1 MNIVTNKLTK
11 IVGAAFKKNG
21 YNENYGLTLVS
32 NRRDLG
38 QFQCNGALAS
48 AKEYKKNPLDI
59 ANEVLS
65 ELKDNE
71 LFSDVNVV
79 RPGFINI
86 TLKDEVIVDF
96 LNSIDEDNNYGII
109 KDESKTIVIDYGG
122 PNIAKPLHVGH
133 LRSAIIGDSIKRI
146 ARIKGHHVIGDIHL
160 GDWGLQMGL
169 VLAQIEDELPS
180 IKDYDGKGEI
190 ELNVGLDD
198 LNEWYPKASK
208 RSKEDEVFRDRASL
222 ITFKLQNK
230 DPKYYNL
237 WKEIAKLSTTDLK
250 KSYDILG
257 VEFDKWLGESDSD
270 EYVDEL
276 ITSLEEQGLL
286 YESDGAMVVDV
297 AKEDDDHTIPPV
309 LIKKSNGGILYP
321 TTDLATLIQ
330 RDRDFNPDYIYYV
343 VDNRQ
348 GMHFE
353 QVFRCARKANLIDDK
368 IIIEHVGFGTMNGSD
383 GKPYKT
389 RQGGILKLSDLIST
403 VIESARDKIQHLDYE
418 SDEKELIA
426 KRVGIAALKFGDLIN
441 FRGKDYL
448 FDLDRFL
455 SFEGKTGP
463 YLLYTVSRINSIL
476 DKAKEFSFEES
487 DFITPQSE
495 EERDLMLN
503 LLFINDAFENAFREK
518 APNFIADYVYNLAA
532 SFNKFYVNSR
542 ILAEED
548 ESKRGSWLKLLQ
560 LVKNILELQ
569 LSMLGIDTVTRM

>member
-476 DKAKEFSFEES
+476 DKANEFSFEES

>member
-38 QFQCNGALAS
+38 QFQCNGALVS

-476 DKAKEFSFEES
+476 DKANEFSFEES

>member
-11 IVGAAFKKNG
+11 IVGAAFKKSG

-48 AKEYKKNPLDI
+48 AKEYKKNPFDI
-59 ANEVLS
+59 ANEVLR

-86 TLKDEVIVDF
+86 TLKDEVIIDF
-96 LNSIDEDNNYGII
+96 LNSIDKDNNYGII
-109 KDESKTIVIDYGG
+109 QDESKTIVIDYGG

-146 ARIKGHHVIGDIHL
+146 ARTKGHHVIGDIHM

-180 IKDYDGKGEI
+180 IRDYDGEGKI

-286 YESDGAMVVDV
+286 YESDGAIVVDV
-297 AKEDDDHTIPPV
+297 AKEEDDHTIPPV

-403 VIESARDKIQHLDYE
+403 VIESARNKIQHLDYE

-476 DKAKEFSFEES
+476 DKANEFSFEES

-548 ESKRGSWLKLLQ
+548 KLKRGSWLKLLQ

>member
-180 IKDYDGKGEI
+180 IKDYDGKGKI

-476 DKAKEFSFEES
+476 DKANEFSFEES

>member
-1 MNIVTNKLTK
+1 
-11 IVGAAFKKNG
+11 
-21 YNENYGLTLVS
+21 
-32 NRRDLG
+32 
-38 QFQCNGALAS
+38 
-48 AKEYKKNPLDI
+48 
-59 ANEVLS
+59 
-65 ELKDNE
+65 
-71 LFSDVNVV
+71 
-79 RPGFINI
+79 
-86 TLKDEVIVDF
+86 
-96 LNSIDEDNNYGII
+96 
-109 KDESKTIVIDYGG
+109 
-122 PNIAKPLHVGH
+122 
-133 LRSAIIGDSIKRI
+133 
-146 ARIKGHHVIGDIHL
+146 
-160 GDWGLQMGL
+160 
-169 VLAQIEDELPS
+169 
-180 IKDYDGKGEI
+180 
-190 ELNVGLDD
+190 
-198 LNEWYPKASK
+198 
-208 RSKEDEVFRDRASL
+208 
-222 ITFKLQNK
+222 
-230 DPKYYNL
+230 
-237 WKEIAKLSTTDLK
+237 
-250 KSYDILG
+250 
-257 VEFDKWLGESDSD
+257 
-270 EYVDEL
+270 
-276 ITSLEEQGLL
+276 
-286 YESDGAMVVDV
+286 MVVDV
-297 AKEDDDHTIPPV
+297 AKEEDDHTIPPV

-476 DKAKEFSFEES
+476 DKANEFSFEES